1 VAANAVDSKG
11 HTGGCFLK
19 GFLHFFFLS
28 RRFFLNFLCGSVPR
42 SWDLGGQIDD
52 TDAHGGKTASGSIL
66 GRSVASTPRCT
77 LPPEEKTFET
87 FFFSQQSRRQ
97 GVKFDLRENHMVRCA
112 LQF

>member
-1 VAANAVDSKG
+1 V
-11 HTGGCFLK
+11 
-19 GFLHFFFLS
+19 FFERISSL
-28 RRFFLNFLCGSVPR
+28 FFSFSAIFFNFLCGSVPR